1 MSLYTPI
8 DGTSNSGGADPKY
21 CNLYPILHLLVTFPT
36 LQTQGRNAPRR

>member
-21 CNLYPILHLLVTFPT
+21 CNLYPNCIF
-36 LQTQGRNAPRR
+36 